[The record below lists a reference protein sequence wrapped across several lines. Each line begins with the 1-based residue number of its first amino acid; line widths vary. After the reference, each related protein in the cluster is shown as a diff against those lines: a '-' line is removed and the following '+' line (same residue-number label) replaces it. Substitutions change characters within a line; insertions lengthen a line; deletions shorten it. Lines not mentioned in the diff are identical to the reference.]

1 MKKLATAAVL
11 VLASAFTT
19 TAFAGALPEVI
30 SNSQA
35 IQQQPIGVVSVSGIS
50 GTPEDATLQLQ
61 QKAAKLGGSS
71 IRIVA
76 LGTPSDSSLWFGNAQ
91 VYR

>member
-1 MKKLATAAVL
+1 MKKLATVTIL

-19 TAFAGALPEVI
+19 TAFASALPEVL
-30 SNSQA
+30 SNTQTM
-35 IQQQPIGVVSVSGIS
+35 QQQPIGVVSVSGIS
-50 GTPEDATLQLQ
+50 GSPEDATRLLQ
-61 QKAAKLGGSS
+61 QKAEKLGGSS

-76 LGTPSDSSLWFGNAQ
+76 LDTPSDSSLWFGNAQ